1 MFFFIYTLAFIL
13 STSITYRFWKRL
25 TYNTLINIPIFI
37 IISLYQL
44 FGSSFKFKELN
55 GDVYLYLSIFV
66 IFGSLIEILTVFGL
80 RNIYNNSLPQRSA
93 PVVPG
98 IFSFFVIILSSAIL
112 FFASLYS
119 KQYGI
124 ISEEFEAKMASGFV
138 GHALVFLMITPPFI
152 YLSYANK
159 KINKWTFMFCLIL
172 VFSCLFLKQVKSWIM
187 IPTVFLFLTYLYYNN
202 VNKKK
207 FIFYASL
214 ASFLLFTFFF
224 LVYFF
229 KTTIVNPDANSIELL
244 GQIYQHFL
252 FYLFSG
258 VGAFSEYLNS
268 NVSTDTSHWYV
279 LILPLVNI
287 INFIAGDPMESAINP
302 LNFVINYDITNGS
315 NVFTMFGTLW
325 IYLNYLSFFFY
336 GIIVFLQAFLY
347 LNRSNYIL
355 CNVFWLITSFGMFS
369 WFEYYYFHLAS
380 YEAPIY
386 VFILSVLFSG
396 SKSGKQLRNNYS

>member
-1 MFFFIYTLAFIL
+1 MFFIYALVFIL
-13 STSITYRFWKRL
+13 STSLTYRFWQRL
-25 TYNTLINIPIFI
+25 TYNTLINIPLFI
-37 IISLYQL
+37 IISLYQI
-44 FGSSFKFKELN
+44 FGAAFKFKDLN
-55 GDVYLYLSIFV
+55 NDVYLYISIFV
-66 IFGSLIEILTVFGL
+66 IIGSFIEIVTVFSL
-80 RNIYNNSLPQRSA
+80 RNVYNNSLPLRSA
-93 PVVPG
+93 PAIPRL
-98 IFSFFVIILSSAIL
+98 FSLFVIILSSSIL
-112 FFASLYS
+112 FIASLYS

-124 ISEEFEAKMASGFV
+124 ISEEFEARMASGFV
-138 GHALVFLMITPPFI
+138 GHVLVFLMITPPFI

-159 KINKWTFMFCLIL
+159 RINKWTFIICLVL
-172 VFSCLFLKQVKSWIM
+172 VFTCLFLKQVKSWIM

-207 FIFYASL
+207 FILYSSL
-214 ASFLLFTFFF
+214 GSFLLLAFFF

-229 KTTIVNPDANSIELL
+229 KTTIVNPEVDSIELL

-258 VGAFSEYLNS
+258 VGAFSEYLSS
-268 NVSTDTSHWYV
+268 NTGSDGSHWYV
-279 LILPLVNI
+279 LILPLMNV
-287 INFIAGDPMESAINP
+287 INFITGSPMESAINP
-302 LNFVINYDITNGS
+302 LSFVINYDITNGS

-325 IYLNYLSFFFY
+325 IYLNYFSFIFY
-336 GIIVFLQAFLY
+336 GIIVFLQAVLY

-355 CNVFWLITSFGMFS
+355 CNVFWLVTSFGMFS

-386 VFILSVLFSG
+386 VLILSVLFSG

>member
-1 MFFFIYTLAFIL
+1 MFFIYALVFIL
-13 STSITYRFWKRL
+13 CTSITYRFWQRL
-25 TYNTLINIPIFI
+25 TYNTLINIPLFI
-37 IISLYQL
+37 IITLYQL
-44 FGSSFKFKELN
+44 FGTMFKFKELN
-55 GDVYLYLSIFV
+55 SDVYLYISIFV
-66 IFGSLIEILTVFGL
+66 IFGSLIEILTVFGF
-80 RNIYNNSLPQRSA
+80 RNIYNNYLPQRSA
-93 PVVPG
+93 PVVPRL
-98 IFSFFVIILSSAIL
+98 FSFVVIMLSSIILFI
-112 FFASLYS
+112 ASLYS

-124 ISEEFEAKMASGFV
+124 ISEEFEARMASGFV

-152 YLSYANK
+152 YLSFANK
-159 KINKWTFMFCLIL
+159 RINKWTFLICLIL
-172 VFSCLFLKQVKSWIM
+172 VFTCLFLKQVKSWIM

-207 FIFYASL
+207 FILYASM
-214 ASFLLFTFFF
+214 ASFLLFVFFF

-229 KTTIVNPDANSIELL
+229 KTTIVNPEADSIELL

-268 NVSTDTSHWYV
+268 NIGSDGSHWYV
-279 LILPLVNI
+279 LILPLMNI
-287 INFIAGDPMESAINP
+287 INFIAGYPMESAINP
-302 LNFVINYDITNGS
+302 LSFVINYDITNGS

-325 IYLNYLSFFFY
+325 IYLNYFSFVFY
-336 GIIVFLQAFLY
+336 GVIVFLQAVLY

-355 CNVFWLITSFGMFS
+355 CNVFWLVTSFGMFS

-386 VFILSVLFSG
+386 VLILSVLFSG
-396 SKSGKQLRNNYS
+396 SKRGKQLRNNYS